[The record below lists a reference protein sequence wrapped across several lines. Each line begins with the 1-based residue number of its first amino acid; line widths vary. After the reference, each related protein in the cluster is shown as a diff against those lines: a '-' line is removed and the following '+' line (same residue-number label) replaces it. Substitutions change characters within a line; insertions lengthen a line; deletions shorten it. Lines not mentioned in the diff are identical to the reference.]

1 MEVARHLI
9 NTYFKDTTNP
19 MTRHQLDS
27 YNYFLSTKIP
37 NFIREY
43 NSKSILI
50 IQLDREED
58 RKISIFI
65 GGRDGSKI
73 KYVPPADE
81 GNAALLPHMC
91 RLNNTTYM
99 IELRADIV
107 VDYTIGSEVI
117 TNTFTDVLIAR
128 IPLMLKSS
136 LCYLSTMSP
145 EQLYEAGECKFEL
158 GGYFIIGGGE
168 KVLLTQESQG
178 ANMFYASKRKVKA
191 EQESLLTSRTEVG
204 EAAGEVEG
212 ATKDDRDEYI
222 AAVRSVN
229 ESGSNGPFSHFL
241 IIPPKNVKPNDTR
254 KIAKTIDYADFTT
267 KRLALITLPGFKNAV
282 PLFSVF
288 KALGITTHQDIYN
301 IILFGISEEQKLMY
315 DEIFMELIISHEK
328 YVQKELDREEKKD
341 QDADML
347 ALKKQTRVG
356 TQSAVYM
363 NLYNDM
369 FPHCEKFE
377 DDTSASFYRRKA
389 YLLGMMT
396 RMALDVALEI
406 TPKTDREHYRFKR
419 LEASGE
425 LMFAEFRRI
434 YKDTMNTMKRLLD
447 ERVFYERENYSGRK
461 IANVIRGN
469 MYDYWKSYFFIS
481 EFEKSFKGLWNKTAG
496 VSQELM
502 RFSYL
507 GTIAHLRRV
516 NVDVDKD
523 TKVLDIRRIHGSS
536 WGLLCPCDNPDGRE
550 VGLIKSLS
558 LFSQLSTAFP
568 SSEIRKLVF
577 AFKYFI
583 PLVKINPASWNPRW
597 TKVTLNSDI
606 LGAFTDKTD
615 DFHYEVMEKRRSRQI
630 QKDVS
635 FRWDKFLNEYIIS
648 ADAGRPI
655 RPLYREGTTADK
667 VKRLTT
673 WKKMDTDIIDY
684 IDADETEGLL
694 IMMDSFSPNFLSEIH
709 GSFIFSASASVTP
722 NADHNQNVR
731 DFFAC
736 QQLKQAASWYNTAFN
751 KRYDTLATWLNS
763 AEQPLS
769 QTWTYRHITGCI
781 GYGQN
786 PIVALMIYSGYN
798 QEDSIILNK
807 TSLNRGLF
815 HTTYYHSYDFA
826 EEIISFAEQTHTDF
840 GNVATNAKYRETVIR
855 KQNVIYDFLDD
866 DGIIKV
872 GSPVT
877 DETALVGMVTAVRD
891 SSRQIVG
898 YNDKT
903 KVPKRAQKGVVES
916 VYRYTTVDG
925 LQGVKIRIA
934 EHRIPVV
941 GDKFSARHGQKG
953 TCGIS
958 LPEEDM
964 PFTASGM
971 RPDMIVN
978 PHAFPSRMTIGQFIE
993 SMSTKVG
1000 VNLGKIVD
1008 STPFST
1014 TQRVEEIRDTM
1025 LKLGFHP
1032 YGHEY
1037 MYNGQSGEMIQTEI
1051 FMGPTYYIRSKI
1063 MVDDKINYRTTGP
1076 KTMLTHQPTE
1086 GRADGGG
1093 LRIGEMERDILI
1105 AHGMSKF
1112 MNESSMERSD
1122 KTQIPFQP
1130 EMGYFDSRD
1139 SLMSTSMRAPYAL
1152 GLFLNELEAMH
1163 ISTRLASPSESTSGH
1178 ALSKTI

>member
-19 MTRHQLDS
+19 MVRHHLDS
-27 YNYFLSTKIP
+27 YNYLLTTKIP
-37 NFIREY
+37 NFIKDY
-43 NSKSILI
+43 NSKSFLI

-65 GGRDGSKI
+65 GGKDGSKI

-81 GNAALLPHMC
+81 GNSAVLPHMC
-91 RLNNTTYM
+91 RLNNTTYAL
-99 IELRADIV
+99 ELRADILV
-107 VDYTIGSEVI
+107 EYTIGSEVI
-117 TNTFTDVLIAR
+117 PNTFNDVLVAR

-136 LCYLSTMSP
+136 LCYLSTMTS
-145 EQLYEAGECKFEL
+145 EELYDAGECKFEL
-158 GGYFIIGGGE
+158 GGYFIIGGAE
-168 KVLLTQESQG
+168 KALLSQESQG

-212 ATKDDRDEYI
+212 ATKADKDEYV

-241 IIPPKNVKPNDTR
+241 IIPPKNVKTNDPR
-254 KIAKTIDYADFTT
+254 RIAKSIDYAEFTT

-288 KALGITTHQDIYN
+288 KALGVTTHQDIYN
-301 IILFGISEEQKLMY
+301 IILFGISEEQRVMY
-315 DEIFMELIISHEK
+315 DEIFAELIISHEK
-328 YVQKELDREEKKD
+328 YVEKELDKEEKKD

-347 ALKKQTRVG
+347 ALKRQTRVG

-369 FPHCEKFE
+369 FPHCEKLP
-377 DDTSASFYRRKA
+377 DDTAASFYRRKA

-396 RMALDVALEI
+396 RMAVDVAIEI

-419 LEASGE
+419 IEAAGE
-425 LMFAEFRRI
+425 LMFSEFRRI

-469 MYDYWKSYFFIS
+469 MHDYWKSYFFIS
-481 EFEKSFKGLWNKTAG
+481 NFEKSFKGLWNKKAG

-516 NVDVDKD
+516 YVDVDKE
-523 TKVLDIRRIHGSS
+523 TKVIEIRRIHGSS
-536 WGLLCPCDNPDGRE
+536 WGLLCPCDNPDGGD
-550 VGLIKSLS
+550 VGLVKSLS

-568 SSEIRKLVF
+568 SEIIRKMVYD
-577 AFKYFI
+577 FKYFI
-583 PLVKINPASWNPRW
+583 PLVKINPSSWNPRW

-615 DFHYEVMEKRRSRQI
+615 DFHFEIREKRRLREI

-655 RPLYREGTTADK
+655 RPVYREGVTEDK
-667 VKRLTT
+667 VKRIKD
-673 WKKMDTDIIDY
+673 WKKMDTDIIEY
-684 IDADETEGLL
+684 IDADESESLMIT
-694 IMMDSFSPNFLSEIH
+694 MNPFSTDYLSEIH
-709 GSFIFSASASVTP
+709 GSFLFSASASVTP
-722 NADHNQNVR
+722 NSDHNQNVR
-731 DFFAC
+731 NFFAC

-751 KRYDTLATWLNS
+751 KRYDTFATWLNY

-781 GYGQN
+781 GYGEN
-786 PIVALMIYSGYN
+786 PIVALMCYSGYN
-798 QEDSIILNK
+798 QEDSIILNQ
-807 TSLNRGLF
+807 TSLDRGLF
-815 HTTYYHSYDFA
+815 NTTYYHSYDFA

-855 KQNVIYDFLDD
+855 KQDVIYDYLDD
-866 DGIIKV
+866 DGIIKP

-877 DETALVGMVTAVRD
+877 DKTALVGMVSAIRD

-898 YNDKT
+898 YNDNT
-903 KVPKRAQKGVVES
+903 KIPKRAQKGIVES

-925 LQGVKIRIA
+925 LQGAKIRIA
-934 EHRIPVV
+934 EHRIPVI

-953 TCGIS
+953 TCGITI
-958 LPEEDM
+958 PEEDM
-964 PFTASGM
+964 PFTASGL

-993 SMSTKVG
+993 TMSTKLG
-1000 VNLGKIVD
+1000 VHLGKIVD
-1008 STPFST
+1008 STPFSST
-1014 TQRVEEIRDTM
+1014 KRIEEIRETM
-1025 LKLGFHP
+1025 LKCGFHP

-1037 MYNGQSGEMIQTEI
+1037 MYNGQSGEMIQSEI

-1122 KTQIPFQP
+1122 GTHILFQP
-1130 EMGYFDSRD
+1130 EEGYFDSND
-1139 SLMSTSMRAPYAL
+1139 SLMTTSMRAPYSL

-1163 ISTRLASPSESTSGH
+1163 ISTRLASPFSSP
-1178 ALSKTI
+1178 LR

>member
-1 MEVARHLI
+1 MV
-9 NTYFKDTTNP
+9 
-19 MTRHQLDS
+19 RHQLES
-27 YNYFLSTKIP
+27 YNYFLKTKIP
-37 NFIREY
+37 NFIRDY
-43 NSKSILI
+43 NNSPKSSLI
-50 IQLDREED
+50 IQLDREEN
-58 RKISIFI
+58 RQISIFI
-65 GGRDGSKI
+65 GGRDASKL

-81 GNAALLPHMC
+81 GNSAVLPHMC
-91 RLNNTTYM
+91 RLNNTTYAL
-99 IELRADIV
+99 ELRADILV
-107 VDYTIGSEVI
+107 EYTIGTEVI
-117 TNTFTDVLIAR
+117 PIMFNDILVAR

-136 LCYLSTMSP
+136 LCYLSGMTS
-145 EQLYEAGECKFEL
+145 EELYEAGECKFEL

-168 KVLLTQESQG
+168 KILLTQESQG

-191 EQESLLTSRTEVG
+191 EEESLLTSRTEVG

-212 ATKDDRDEYI
+212 ATKADRDEYI

-229 ESGSNGPFSHFL
+229 ESGSVGPFSHFL
-241 IIPPKNVKPNDTR
+241 IIPPKNVKPDDSR
-254 KIAKTIDYADFTT
+254 KIAKSIDYADFTT
-267 KRLALITLPGFKNAV
+267 RRLALITLPGFKNAV

-301 IILFGISEEQKLMY
+301 IILFGISEEQRVMY
-315 DEIFMELIISHEK
+315 DEIFAELIISHEK
-328 YVQKELDREEKKD
+328 YVKKELDKEEKKD

-347 ALKKQTRVG
+347 VLKKQTRVG

-369 FPHCEKFE
+369 FPHCEKLPE
-377 DDTSASFYRRKA
+377 DTAASFYRRKA

-396 RMALDVALEI
+396 RMAVDVAIEI

-447 ERVFYERENYSGRK
+447 ERVFYERQNYSGRK

-469 MYDYWKSYFFIS
+469 MHDYWKSYFFIG
-481 EFEKSFKGLWNKTAG
+481 EFEKSFKGLWNKKAG

-516 NVDVDKD
+516 YVDVNKD

-550 VGLIKSLS
+550 VGLVKSLS

-568 SSEIRKLVF
+568 SEIIRKMVYD
-577 AFKYFI
+577 FKYFI
-583 PLVKINPASWNPRW
+583 PLVKINPSSWNPRW

-606 LGAFTDKTD
+606 LGAFTNKTD
-615 DFHYEVMEKRRSRQI
+615 DFHSEILEKRRSRQI

-635 FRWDKFLNEYIIS
+635 FRWDRFLNEYIIS

-655 RPLYREGTTADK
+655 RPLYREGVSEDK
-667 VKRLTT
+667 VKRIKD

-684 IDADETEGLL
+684 IDAEESES
-694 IMMDSFSPNFLSEIH
+694 MMIAMNPFSAEFLSEIH
-709 GSFIFSASASVTP
+709 GSFLFSASASVTP
-722 NADHNQNVR
+722 NSDYNQNVR
-731 DFFAC
+731 NFFAC

-751 KRYDTLATWLNS
+751 KRYDTFATWLNY
-763 AEQPLS
+763 AQQPLS

-781 GYGQN
+781 GYGEN
-786 PIVALMIYSGYN
+786 PIVALMVYSGYN

-807 TSLNRGLF
+807 GSLNRGMF
-815 HTTYYHSYDFA
+815 NTTYYHSYDFA

-855 KQNVIYDFLDD
+855 KQDVIYDYLDD
-866 DGIIKV
+866 DGVIKP

-877 DETALVGMVTAVRD
+877 DKTALVGMVTAVRD
-891 SSRQIVG
+891 LNRQIIG

-934 EHRIPVV
+934 EHRLPVI

-953 TCGIS
+953 TCGITI
-958 LPEEDM
+958 PEEDM
-964 PFTASGM
+964 PFTAAGL

-978 PHAFPSRMTIGQFIE
+978 PHAFPSRMTIGQFVE
-993 SMSTKVG
+993 TMSTKLG
-1000 VNLGKIVD
+1000 VHLGKIVD
-1008 STPFST
+1008 STPFSST
-1014 TQRVEEIRDTM
+1014 KRVEEIRETM
-1025 LKLGFHP
+1025 IKAGFHP

-1093 LRIGEMERDILI
+1093 LRIGEMERDIII

-1122 KTQIPFQP
+1122 GTHILFQP
-1130 EMGYFDSRD
+1130 EDGYFDSND
-1139 SLMSTSMRAPYAL
+1139 TLLTTSMRAPYAL
-1152 GLFLNELEAMH
+1152 GLFLKELEAMH
-1163 ISTRLASPSESTSGH
+1163 ISARLASP
-1178 ALSKTI
+1178 

>member
-37 NFIREY
+37 NFIKDY
-43 NSKSILI
+43 NSKSFLI

-65 GGRDGSKI
+65 GGRDGSKLR
-73 KYVPPADE
+73 YVPPADA
-81 GNAALLPHMC
+81 GNSAVLPHMC
-91 RLNNTTYM
+91 RLDNTTYAV
-99 IELRADIV
+99 ELRADILI
-107 VDYTIGSEVI
+107 DYKIGSEVI
-117 TNTFTDVLIAR
+117 TQTFNDMPIGR

-136 LCYLSTMSP
+136 LCYLSTMKS
-145 EQLYEAGECKFEL
+145 EELYEAGECKFEL
-158 GGYFIIGGGE
+158 GGYFIIGGAE

-204 EAAGEVEG
+204 EAIGEVEG
-212 ATKDDRDEYI
+212 ATKEDQDEYI
-222 AAVRSVN
+222 AAVRSIN

-241 IIPPKNVKPNDTR
+241 VIPPKNIKPNDPIR
-254 KIAKTIDYADFTT
+254 ISKTSNYADFTT
-267 KRLALITLPGFKNAV
+267 RRLALITLPGFKNAV

-288 KALGITTHQDIYN
+288 KALGVVTHKDIYN
-301 IILFGISEEQKLMY
+301 IILLGVSEEEKIMY
-315 DEIFMELIISHEK
+315 DEIFMELVITHEIH
-328 YVQKELDREEKKD
+328 VARELDREENKD

-347 ALKKQTRVG
+347 VLKKQTRVG

-369 FPHCEKFE
+369 FPHCEKYE
-377 DDTSASFYRRKA
+377 DESAASFYRRKA
-389 YLLGMMT
+389 FLLGTMT
-396 RMALDVALEI
+396 RMAIDVALEI

-425 LMFAEFRRI
+425 LMFSEFRRI
-434 YKDTMNTMKRLLD
+434 YKDTMNLMKRLLD

-469 MYDYWKSYFFIS
+469 MQDFWKSYFFIS

-523 TKVLDIRRIHGSS
+523 TKVIDIRRIHGSS

-550 VGLIKSLS
+550 IGLIKSLA
-558 LFSQLSTAFP
+558 LFCELSTPFP
-568 SSEIRKLVF
+568 SAIIRKIVNE
-577 AFKYFI
+577 FKYFI
-583 PLVKINPASWNPRW
+583 PITKINPAKWNPGW
-597 TKVTLNSDI
+597 TKITLNSDM
-606 LGAFTDKTD
+606 LGVFTEKTD
-615 DFHYEVMEKRRSRQI
+615 EFHEEVLEKRRAREI
-630 QKDVS
+630 KKDVS
-635 FRWDKFLNEYIIS
+635 FRWDRFLNEYIIS
-648 ADAGRPI
+648 TDAGRPT
-655 RPLYREGTTADK
+655 RPVYREGITGDK
-667 VKRLTT
+667 VLRIKN
-673 WKKMDTDIIDY
+673 WKKMDTELIDY
-684 IDADETEGLL
+684 IDADESEGLL
-694 IMMDSFSPNFLSEIH
+694 ISMTPFSPDKLSEIH
-709 GSFIFSASASVTP
+709 GTFIFSASASVSP
-722 NADHNQNVR
+722 NSEHNQNVR
-731 DFFAC
+731 NFFSC

-751 KRYDTLATWLNS
+751 KRYDTLATWLNYAS
-763 AEQPLS
+763 QPLS
-769 QTWTYRHITGCI
+769 QTWTYRHINGGNGCI
-781 GYGQN
+781 GYGEN

-807 TSLNRGLF
+807 TSLQRGLF
-815 HTTYYHSYDFA
+815 NTTYYHSYDFA
-826 EEIISFAEQTHTDF
+826 EEMISFSEQTHTDF
-840 GNVATNAKYRETVIR
+840 ANVATNSKYRETVIR
-855 KQNVIYDFLDD
+855 KQDVIYDYLDD

-877 DETALVGMVTAVRD
+877 DKTALVGMVTAVRD
-891 SSRQIVG
+891 SNRQIVG

-903 KVPKRAQKGVVES
+903 KLPKRAQHGIVES

-925 LQGVKIRIA
+925 FQGVKIRIA

-958 LPEEDM
+958 LAEEDM
-964 PFTASGM
+964 PFTASGL

-978 PHAFPSRMTIGQFIE
+978 PHAFPSRMTIGQFVE
-993 SMSTKVG
+993 SMSTKLG
-1000 VNLGKIVD
+1000 IHLGKIVD
-1008 STPFST
+1008 STAFSAIK
-1014 TQRVEEIRDTM
+1014 RVDEVRDTM
-1025 LKLGFHP
+1025 LKAGFHP

-1051 FMGPTYYIRSKI
+1051 FMGPTYYIRSKL

-1093 LRIGEMERDILI
+1093 LRIGEMERDII
-1105 AHGMSKF
+1105 VAHGMSKF

-1122 KTQIPFQP
+1122 GTHILFQP
-1130 EMGYFDSRD
+1130 ELGYFESRD
-1139 SLMSTSMRAPYAL
+1139 SLVSTSMRTSYAL
-1152 GLFLNELEAMH
+1152 GLFLQELESMH
-1163 ISTRLASPSESTSGH
+1163 ISTRLASPFSTEN
-1178 ALSKTI
+1178 A